1 MKSVGAW
8 RFRDL
13 VTDRLPADGLD
24 DERKRRAL
32 PLCMEMTIGRSCV
45 SAAHRSGGA
54 RDQLNAARQR
64 RWRADPRGGS
74 GEAAVGSPPPLLE
87 SVGANGTSNGRHR
100 A

>member
-54 RDQLNAARQR
+54 RDKLNAARQR
-64 RWRADPRGGS
+64 RRRADPRGAAGS
-74 GEAAVGSPPPLLE
+74 GRRLAAAS
-87 SVGANGTSNGRHR
+87 SRIGRCQRHVQRETR